1 MYFSRVLAGSS
12 TQWRA
17 AEVRERRSV
26 ERTERTIVRQ
36 LSVDVSCDFG
46 RVLKRGLEIRA
57 GLGLGVIPG
66 KADIGSV
73 TNDVKDGV
81 DKCAIGT
88 FSEIMI
94 PGGQIER

>member
-1 MYFSRVLAGSS
+1 MPR
-12 TQWRA
+12 
-17 AEVRERRSV
+17 
-26 ERTERTIVRQ
+26 ERTERTIVQQ

-46 RVLKRGLEIRA
+46 GVLKRGLEIRA
-57 GLGLGVIPG
+57 GLGLGAIPG

-81 DKCAIGT
+81 DECAIGI